1 MPKEP
6 PAGSVTVEFE
16 GKKYTGSYHV
26 ASKVVT
32 VRYLHHLLSTELG
45 DMTGEQ
51 IAKILLREILEDAKA
66 GGEI

>member
-1 MPKEP
+1 MPKQP
-6 PAGSVTVEFE
+6 PTGSVTVEFE

-32 VRYLHHLLSTELG
+32 VRYLHHLLSTQLG

-51 IAKILLREILEDAKA
+51 IAKILLREIVENAKA
-66 GGEI
+66 GGEV

>member
-6 PAGSVTVEFE
+6 PSGSVTVEFE
-16 GKKYTGSYHV
+16 GKTYTGSCHV

-32 VRYLHHLLSTELG
+32 VRYLHHLLSAELG
-45 DMTGEQ
+45 DMSREQ

-66 GGEI
+66 DGEM